1 MMSNDYKSLQ
11 PGMKQEPF
19 TARRM
24 YGGHSMERSHSM
36 SRWQIAFL
44 FAAFF
49 FFGISL
55 QTFAQSR
62 TVKGTVTAADD
73 NSALPGVN
81 VVVKGTSTGTI
92 TDPNG
97 GYSLSI
103 PGDNATLVFSFIG
116 YTTEEVAVGSRSTI
130 DIKLAPDIQ
139 SLQEVVVTGY
149 TTENRREVTG
159 AVATVSTLR

>member
-1 MMSNDYKSLQ
+1 ML
-11 PGMKQEPF
+11 
-19 TARRM
+19 
-24 YGGHSMERSHSM
+24 
-36 SRWQIAFL
+36 
-44 FAAFF
+44 FF
-49 FFGISL
+49 FQAEDGIRDIGVTGVQTCALPICALFFCGISV
-55 QTFAQSR
+55 QTFAQGR

-116 YTTEEVAVGSRSTI
+116 YTTEEVVVGTRSTKI
-130 DIKLAPDIQ
+130 GRAH
-139 SLQEVVVTGY
+139 V
-149 TTENRREVTG
+149 
-159 AVATVSTLR
+159 